1 MGTFAKKHN
10 AGVRL
15 FLFDIPEHFTY
26 KDLKQMAAEYGLKA
40 EHKVNAI
47 YINKKGLYGDQ
58 PVIATNNE
66 LVNAPHHMTEQ
77 VKEILADA
85 ESVNLVNGG
94 YVGFKLYTYEN
105 KHGTQYAIEWIDFP
119 EPVEAVKSTGKTQE
133 V

>member
-1 MGTFAKKHN
+1 MSTFAKKHN

-26 KDLKQMAAEYGLKA
+26 KDLKQLATEHGLKA

-58 PVIATNNE
+58 PVIATNE
-66 LVNAPHHMTEQ
+66 ALVNAPHHMLDG
-77 VKEILADA
+77 VKEILSDD
-85 ESVNLVNGG
+85 ESVNLINGG

-119 EPVEAVKSTGKTQE
+119 EPVEAVKSEGKHQT